1 MSVARYSTLLASALT
16 FVKNSI
22 DMVLGVPLVAAR
34 TGCSTGCSSYWVFT
48 GCSSYWLFTGCSS
61 YWLFRAWGR
70 VGTTIGGN
78 KLESCG
84 KSKRSA
90 VDQFRDLYLEK
101 TGNQWENRKCFIKQ
115 PNKFFPLDID
125 YGGVSAQ
132 FDVTSVNVVW
142 TV

>member
-1 MSVARYSTLLASALT
+1 M
-16 FVKNSI
+16 
-22 DMVLGVPLVAAR
+22 
-34 TGCSTGCSSYWVFT
+34 
-48 GCSSYWLFTGCSS
+48 
-61 YWLFRAWGR
+61 FRAWGR

-101 TGNQWENRKCFIKQ
+101 TGNLWENRKCFVKQ

-132 FDVTSVNVVW
+132 FGVTSVIVVW
-142 TV
+142 TA

>member
-1 MSVARYSTLLASALT
+1 MHVAFHLDMPVYTLLR
-16 FVKNSI
+16 VY
-22 DMVLGVPLVAAR
+22 R
-34 TGCSTGCSSYWVFT
+34 
-48 GCSSYWLFTGCSS
+48 SS

-101 TGNQWENRKCFIKQ
+101 TGNLWENRKCFVKQ

-132 FDVTSVNVVW
+132 FCCVKSVHVVR
-142 TV
+142 TA